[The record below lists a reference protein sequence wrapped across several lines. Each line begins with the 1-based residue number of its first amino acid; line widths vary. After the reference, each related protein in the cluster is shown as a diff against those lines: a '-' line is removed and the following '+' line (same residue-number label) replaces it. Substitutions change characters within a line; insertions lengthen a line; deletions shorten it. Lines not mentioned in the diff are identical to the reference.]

1 MNTNEQSKVYSSW
14 CKHLPWR
21 NMCMTDSTTIAWR
34 YFVNHNTN
42 KRQQAKQ
49 TLLKFFEILQ
59 FRAKFEI
66 SWCLTEDLL
75 RFTVLNDHEKVTM
88 NISNAM
94 QLPKP
99 QSRKTTVTDSQ
110 FKQFCGYCDL

>member
-1 MNTNEQSKVYSSW
+1 
-14 CKHLPWR
+14 
-21 NMCMTDSTTIAWR
+21 MTDSTTIAWR

-59 FRAKFEI
+59 FRAKF
-66 SWCLTEDLL
+66 
-75 RFTVLNDHEKVTM
+75 RLNDHEKVTM